1 MSTIKNLYE
10 KCIKDF
16 NVTRDYNFK
25 YCNCETNKCYQ
36 HRALLR
42 DAYHTRRYI
51 DIWANVV
58 ISYFVNNAEYEKY
71 DVIINE
77 LIERSS
83 VDLEIYLRELYERL
97 FITKSDYGH
106 QRWLNG
112 RKFISNTYNNNKI
125 KTKSYWTRLI
135 FFIKVENYVYLD
147 YFNCTERLSLFTGNS
162 QKLRREFKHRRAID
176 LVCVYNLIVSH
187 KQDECTMPIVNF
199 NSDGETVDEYSEW
212 NI

>member
-36 HRALLR
+36 HRVLLR

-51 DIWANVV
+51 DIWADVV

-106 QRWLNG
+106 QRWLNVID
-112 RKFISNTYNNNKI
+112 ISKQNGTITFPSFDLRIEIEASTTFPANTAVYALIISYNVF
-125 KTKSYWTRLI
+125 TYTPFDGTVRI
-135 FFIKVENYVYLD
+135 F
-147 YFNCTERLSLFTGNS
+147 
-162 QKLRREFKHRRAID
+162 
-176 LVCVYNLIVSH
+176 
-187 KQDECTMPIVNF
+187 
-199 NSDGETVDEYSEW
+199 
-212 NI
+212 